1 MLIIFH
7 GYINV
12 VAMGHQHFITRNPN
26 FFDKKFWSKKPPI
39 WFFCPHVQLDQ
50 SAILDKL
57 IWIWSFW
64 LGFLLNH
71 HDNNIIW
78 ASIQKIYYLSYFIEN

>member
-39 WFFCPHVQLDQ
+39 WFFAPMSNLTKVP
-50 SAILDKL
+50 
-57 IWIWSFW
+57 FW
-64 LGFLLNH
+64 TSHFGPNYFDWVFLVDFFDRVFLLGF
-71 HDNNIIW
+71 
-78 ASIQKIYYLSYFIEN
+78 F